1 MKTFEEGTIA
11 FHFEDRWRVEKWDAC
26 RAYVDGVGKLTGELT
41 SSAGVKRAEGTKAVD
56 FVGVL
61 DDEVLYLLEVK
72 DFRGHRIENQ
82 RRQESELALEIGLKV
97 RDTLAGLT
105 AAVASGAE
113 GPWIKDCLRAISAQ
127 KHAPVVVAWIA
138 EDAVT
143 PSEPQSKRKIR
154 EDVRLKQLKQ
164 RLSWFTRRV
173 WVASPFGS
181 VVPGVTARN
190 LPGAGQR

>member
-1 MKTFEEGTIA
+1 MKSIEEGTIA

-26 RAYVDGVGKLTGELT
+26 RTYVEGVGKLTGELT

-61 DDEVLYLLEVK
+61 DNEVLYLLEVK

-82 RRQESELALEIGLKV
+82 KRQESELALEIGLKV

-105 AAVASGAE
+105 AAVAAGTPE
-113 GPWIKDCLRAISAQ
+113 PWIKDCLRVILAQ
-127 KHAPVVVAWIA
+127 AHAPRIIAWIA

-143 PSEPQSKRKIR
+143 PSEPRSKRKIR

-164 RLSWFTRRV
+164 RLSWVTRRV
-173 WVASPFGS
+173 WVASPFDP
-181 VVPGVTARN
+181 VVPGITAAN